1 MWNGNLKL
9 ALRNLRNSKWRS
21 TLTMMGII
29 IGISSVITVV
39 SLGEGLKGQVV
50 GQINKIGK
58 DVITIRSGTLV
69 DRSDAG
75 SITNLNLLAFLNAST
90 LTSQDVDSLGKLPGV
105 TDVVPIDF
113 VTSSAKFGDKQA
125 NNLFVIGTGP
135 ALPSVLHQDVE
146 YGGFF
151 GPDDTD
157 RRVAIIGSKVAQLMF
172 DALNPV
178 GQSFEIMGQPF
189 TVGGVLKQT
198 SGGLLSVAE
207 TDFNSA
213 VFIPLPQAEGLTHGS
228 TNILQILLKNKS
240 GQDLDHTV
248 ADITSTLQ
256 KNHSGHQDFTV
267 LKQHELLSIANG
279 LVNNFTGFIGGIA
292 AISLLVGGIGI
303 MDIMLLSVTERTRE
317 IGIRKA
323 VGASNRQILNQF
335 LIEGLALSIV
345 GGLIGMAVAFLVSG
359 GLRVY
364 TSLHPVVT
372 WPVVAVAVIVSV
384 GVGIIF
390 SVAPALKA
398 AHKNPID
405 ALRGE

>member
-1 MWNGNLKL
+1 MWNGNFKL

-29 IGISSVITVV
+29 IGISSVVTVV

-50 GQINKIGK
+50 GQIDKLGK

-69 DRSDAG
+69 DRSDKGA
-75 SITNLNLLAFLNAST
+75 INNLNLLAFLNAST
-90 LTSQDVDSLGKLPGV
+90 LTNQDIDSLGKLPGV
-105 TDVVPIDF
+105 GDVVPMDF
-113 VTSSAKFGDKQA
+113 VTSSAKFGDIQA
-125 NNLFVIGTGP
+125 NNLFIIGTTPGMP
-135 ALPSVLHQDVE
+135 DMLQQKVE

-157 RRVAIIGSKVAQLMF
+157 RRVSVIGSRVAQRMF
-172 DALNPV
+172 GELNPV
-178 GQSFEIMGQPF
+178 GQSFEIMGQTF
-189 TVGGVLKQT
+189 TVGGVLAQT
-198 SGGLLSVAE
+198 SGGLLSVAQ

-213 VFIPLPQAEGLTHGS
+213 VFIPMPQAEGLVHGN
-228 TNILQILLKNKS
+228 TNLLQILLKNKP
-240 GQDLDHTV
+240 GHNLDNTV
-248 ADITSTLQ
+248 ADVKSTLQ
-256 KNHSGHQDFTV
+256 KNHSGQKDFTV
-267 LKQHELLSIANG
+267 LKQYELLDIANSM
-279 LVNNFTGFIGGIA
+279 VNDFTGFVAGIA

-303 MDIMLLSVTERTRE
+303 MDIMLLSVSERTRE

-345 GGLIGMAVAFLVSG
+345 GGIIGMAVAFLVSG
-359 GLRVY
+359 SLRVY

-372 WPVVAVAVIVSV
+372 WPVVVVAVSVSV
-384 GVGIIF
+384 GIGIIF
-390 SVAPALKA
+390 SVVPALKA
-398 AHKNPID
+398 ARKNPID